1 MPRRTDDVMNLRA
14 LKCFLVTAQCG
25 SLTKAGV
32 DLNLCEAAVSERVRS
47 LETWLGV
54 KLYEKHGGGVQLTA
68 AGERTVQAAV
78 TLFREIEALE
88 EALRVPPYIVK
99 GQTTRT
105 HVLLTLGEPDLRA
118 QDGAWF
124 AYYEVGRR
132 GGMHWAVFA
141 AFSHA
146 GAERIGNWDTETR
159 LTINFDEKGLVADV
173 SLYPAQF

>member
-159 LTINFDEKGLVADV
+159 LTINFDEKGLVSDV

>member
-118 QDGAWF
+118 QDGAWS
-124 AYYEVGRR
+124 
-132 GGMHWAVFA
+132 GGAVA
-141 AFSHA
+141 CTGQYLPPSVTREPNVSA
-146 GAERIGNWDTETR
+146 IGTR
-159 LTINFDEKGLVADV
+159 KRV
-173 SLYPAQF
+173 